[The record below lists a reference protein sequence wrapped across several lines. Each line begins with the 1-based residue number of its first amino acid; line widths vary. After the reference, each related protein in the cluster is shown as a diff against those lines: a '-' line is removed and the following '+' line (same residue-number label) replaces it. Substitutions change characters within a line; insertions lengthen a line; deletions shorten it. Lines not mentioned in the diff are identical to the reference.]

1 VTGEPNIGARSRVR
15 LLRLAKE
22 RGDDFQLVLLRFVHE
37 RLLYRLAS
45 SSHAGSF
52 VLKGAALFTV
62 WTGHPHR
69 ATRDLD
75 LLGFG
80 DATEAHLRTVFAEI
94 ATTKTADDG
103 VTFDPATIETEP
115 IRAEE
120 EYAGVR
126 LHLEARVATARIRL
140 QVDIGFGDA
149 ITPEASVVEFPA
161 LLDFPAPRLRAYPRE
176 TVVAEKIEAMV
187 KLGLANSRM
196 KDFYDLTVLARLF
209 EFEGAQLATAIRATF
224 ERRGTALPDGVPV
237 ALTADFASAPGKAAQ
252 WSGFKRK
259 GAVVDAGGL
268 EETVA
273 EVARFVSGPLSAAR
287 TQVPLDSRWPPGGP
301 WAGAPDRR

>member
-1 VTGEPNIGARSRVR
+1 MKGEPNIGARARVR

-45 SSHAGSF
+45 SSHAGNF

-80 DATEAHLRTVFAEI
+80 DATEAHLRDVFAAI
-94 ATTKTADDG
+94 ATTKADDDG
-103 VTFDPATIETEP
+103 VTFDPATIQTEL

-120 EYAGVR
+120 EYGGVR
-126 LHLEARVATARIRL
+126 IHLEARVATARIRL

-161 LLDFPAPRLRAYPRE
+161 LLDFPAPHLRAYPRE
-176 TVVAEKIEAMV
+176 TVVAEKVEAMV

-196 KDFYDLTVLARLF
+196 KDFYDLAVLARLF
-209 EFEGAQLATAIRATF
+209 PFDGGQLASAIRATF
-224 ERRGTALPDGVPV
+224 DRRGTALPEGTPV
-237 ALTADFASAPGKAAQ
+237 ALTAEFAKAPGKAAQ

-259 GAVVDAGGL
+259 GAVGDAGDL
-268 EETVA
+268 EEVAA
-273 EVARFVSGPLSAAR
+273 EVARFVAEPLAAAR
-287 TQVPLDSRWPPGGP
+287 TGIPWEGHWLAGGP
-301 WAGAPDRR
+301 WSTGRDRP

>member
-1 VTGEPNIGARSRVR
+1 MKGEPNIGARARVR

-52 VLKGAALFTV
+52 VLKGATLFTV

-80 DATEAHLRTVFAEI
+80 DATEAHLRTVFEEI
-94 ATTKTADDG
+94 ATTPGPDDG
-103 VTFDPATIETEP
+103 VTFDPATIETGP
-115 IRAEE
+115 IRGEE
-120 EYAGVR
+120 EYGGVR
-126 LHLEARVATARIRL
+126 VHLEARVSTARIRL
-140 QVDIGFGDA
+140 QVDIGFGDV
-149 ITPEASVVEFPA
+149 ITPAASVLEFPA

-176 TVVAEKIEAMV
+176 TVVAEKLEAMV

-196 KDFYDLTVLARLF
+196 KDFYDLAILARLF
-209 EFEGAQLATAIRATF
+209 PFDGAQLASAIRATF
-224 ERRGTALPDGVPV
+224 ERRGTALPEGAPI
-237 ALTADFASAPGKAAQ
+237 ALTADFANAPGKTAQ

-259 GAVVDAGGL
+259 GAVADAGSL
-268 EETVA
+268 QETVT
-273 EVARFVSGPLSAAR
+273 EVARFASEPLAAAGASSPWR
-287 TQVPLDSRWPPGGP
+287 CRWPAGGP
-301 WAGAPDRR
+301 WIATKPGS